1 MRDCERLLQS
11 KCSFSRGTSRQAFM
25 VYRKNKVMD
34 DGIKHFVFI
43 ISSNTSIARYEK
55 RCCVA
60 MKQSLGTSR
69 QKPLGKNL
77 SLRESQSKCLE
88 SYFHSVIPTTTIEHT
103 REELVPQGHCTIE
116 FGCWKQICRYCQ
128 SKKEAGEEVLVNV

>member
-1 MRDCERLLQS
+1 
-11 KCSFSRGTSRQAFM
+11 M

-69 QKPLGKNL
+69 QKPLGGL
-77 SLRESQSKCLE
+77 PDTWDSLQVR
-88 SYFHSVIPTTTIEHT
+88 SV
-103 REELVPQGHCTIE
+103 R
-116 FGCWKQICRYCQ
+116 
-128 SKKEAGEEVLVNV
+128 AGSPRGARSIDLK